1 MKRTLLLILV
11 FCVAV
16 FAQDESVEN
25 DSLPNPAD
33 QNTDEQLQQENGQ
46 TTTETLM
53 SLGLDS
59 GYKGYPWGSP
69 SNSN

>member
-25 DSLPNPAD
+25 DSLPNPTD
-33 QNTDEQLQQENGQ
+33 QNTDEKLPQENGQ

-59 GYKGYPWGSP
+59 GLSLIHI
-69 SNSN
+69 